1 MTDQCPN
8 FEGDYLGDLTKILVR
23 TFLAKLDGTT
33 EKVKSRLAQ
42 HTSIEDWLELGDDYN
57 KPSETGKKRVR
68 WADLEEKKSQA
79 RREKIG
85 FVVGGR
91 NWASQSDRERSAQ
104 GALERTKFIPSRFQS
119 EFHAQ

>member
-1 MTDQCPN
+1 M
-8 FEGDYLGDLTKILVR
+8 
-23 TFLAKLDGTT
+23 AKLDGTT

-79 RREKIG
+79 RREKMG
-85 FVVGGR
+85 FVVGGK

-104 GALERTKFIPSRFQS
+104 GALERPK
-119 EFHAQ
+119 

>member
-1 MTDQCPN
+1 MSQFRGTNQ
-8 FEGDYLGDLTKILVR
+8 DYLGDLTKILMR
-23 TFLAKLDGTT
+23 TFSAKLDGTT

-57 KPSETGKKRVR
+57 KPAETGKKRVR

-79 RREKIG
+79 RREKMG

-91 NWASQSDRERSAQ
+91 NWASQSDRERSK
-104 GALERTKFIPSRFQS
+104 L
-119 EFHAQ
+119 